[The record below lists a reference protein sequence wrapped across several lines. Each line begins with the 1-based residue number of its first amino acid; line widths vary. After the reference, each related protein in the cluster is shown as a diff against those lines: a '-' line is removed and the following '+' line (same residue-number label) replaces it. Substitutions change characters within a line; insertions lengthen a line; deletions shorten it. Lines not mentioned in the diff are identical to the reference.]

1 MVNPRFLACL
11 VVISSAGC
19 AQLVIPQAR
28 AGSPSISFAQRPQ
41 TTVIVT
47 EEFDPLS
54 YRDDLLLIKPVFDR
68 SDVSGKSMQTR
79 PDSAGSQIA
88 DPLSDDGAVSSVIS
102 DDISGLPMYRIQVIA
117 LSSEDAAQRVAEDI
131 RQSLNVAVI
140 IRPEHNLF
148 LVQAGAEKAAQA
160 AGELRDRIVALDD
173 DFGQAY
179 ILEPQALDD
188 FTDFPEADT
197 ALPDVAVSDLDI
209 DANIFVPDSERLQA
223 FGWRV
228 LIDQFLSR
236 SEAEKMR
243 QKAVKRLGREDI
255 NVKFSP
261 PYDKVEVG
269 NFRAETDAEMLVE
282 KIKGKGYRNAL
293 KVRAKVFVDGTEAA
307 RK

>member
-1 MVNPRFLACL
+1 MVNRRFLACL

-19 AQLVIPQAR
+19 AQLVIPQTR
-28 AGSPSISFAQRPQ
+28 AGGLSISFAQRPQ

-68 SDVSGKSMQTR
+68 SDVSGKSMQTM

-88 DPLSDDGAVSSVIS
+88 DPLSDDGAVASVIS
-102 DDISGLPMYRIQVIA
+102 DDISGLPMYRVQVIA

-148 LVQAGAEKAAQA
+148 LVQAGAEKEAQA

-173 DFGQAY
+173 DYGQAY
-179 ILEPQALDD
+179 VLEPQALDD
-188 FTDFPEADT
+188 FTDFPEAVAD
-197 ALPDVAVSDLDI
+197 LPDAALSDLDI
-209 DANIFVPDSERLQA
+209 DADIFVPNSERLQA

-261 PYDKVEVG
+261 PYYKVEVG
-269 NFRAETDAEMLVE
+269 NFRAETDAELLVE

-293 KVRAKVFVDGTEAA
+293 KVRAKVFVDGTEAT
-307 RK
+307 RE

>member
-1 MVNPRFLACL
+1 MVNRRFLACL
-11 VVISSAGC
+11 VVISSVGC
-19 AQLVIPQAR
+19 AQLVIPQTR
-28 AGSPSISFAQRPQ
+28 AGGLSVSFAQRPQ
-41 TTVIVT
+41 TTIIIT

-68 SDVSGKSMQTR
+68 SDVSGESMQTV

-88 DPLSDDGAVSSVIS
+88 DPFYDDGAVSSVAS
-102 DDISGLPMYRIQVIA
+102 DDISGPPMYRVQVIA

-140 IRPEHNLF
+140 IRPEHNLL

-160 AGELRDRIVALDD
+160 AAELRDRIVALDD
-173 DFGQAY
+173 DYGQAY

-188 FTDFPEADT
+188 FTDYPEADT
-197 ALPDVAVSDLDI
+197 DLPDAALSDLDF
-209 DANIFVPDSERLQA
+209 DADIFVPDAERLQA

-261 PYDKVEVG
+261 PYYKVEVG
-269 NFRAETDAEMLVE
+269 NFRAETDAELLVE

-293 KVRAKVFVDGTEAA
+293 KVRAKVFVDGTKASQQ
-307 RK
+307 